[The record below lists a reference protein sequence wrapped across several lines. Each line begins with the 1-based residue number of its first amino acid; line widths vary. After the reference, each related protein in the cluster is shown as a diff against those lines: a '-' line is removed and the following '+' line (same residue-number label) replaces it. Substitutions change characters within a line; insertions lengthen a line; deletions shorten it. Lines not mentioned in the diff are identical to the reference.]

1 MQKDFLDP
9 SLSLPSLLYL
19 VVAGF
24 LGWIGN
30 RAYKWV
36 QLWLN
41 RKKPA
46 AEIDETQ
53 ARTVKT
59 FAEAR
64 RINAEADTELN
75 AIIQRLHLRID
86 QMQAGIDAI
95 RDERDTANAERDNA
109 QFELRQEKRLTAQLE
124 DQLKVDQHYI
134 NRLTLANELKI
145 TLKELD
151 AIKPPD
157 KEVDVGSKQDGLND

>member
-1 MQKDFLDP
+1 MQKGFYDP
-9 SLSLPSLLYL
+9 SLSLPGLLYL
-19 VVAGF
+19 MVAGF

-36 QLWLN
+36 LLWLN

-46 AEIDETQ
+46 AEIDESQ

-64 RINAEADTELN
+64 RINVEADTELN

-86 QMQAGIDAI
+86 QMQVGIDEI
-95 RDERDTANAERDNA
+95 RDDRDEWRMKAESAESQRKID
-109 QFELRQEKRLTAQLE
+109 EHYIKRLTA
-124 DQLKVDQHYI
+124 
-134 NRLTLANELKI
+134 ANELKI
-145 TLKELD
+145 TLSELD
-151 AIKPPD
+151 RVKPEASESKPD
-157 KEVDVGSKQDGLND
+157 